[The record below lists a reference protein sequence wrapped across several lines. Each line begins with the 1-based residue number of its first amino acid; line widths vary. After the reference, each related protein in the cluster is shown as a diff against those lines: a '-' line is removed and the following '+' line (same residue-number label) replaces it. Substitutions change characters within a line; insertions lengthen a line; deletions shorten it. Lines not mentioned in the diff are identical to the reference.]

1 MNLNTDTLYKQL
13 RIPKIDERNYWLVR
27 SNGGEYYD
35 DFFIHKYIAIAW
47 DYISLAIMNNK
58 NEGEIKAIIDLNEKS
73 QPTKNELTEEELN
86 AGVVTTIY
94 NKIYRFTKEFKT
106 GDVVL
111 VPSKNSEFISIGII
125 ESEVY
130 EDPSYIIDYLEENPL
145 TEITLCPYSKRRK
158 VNWLRQISKS
168 KLDIYLSKAF
178 SSHHAISSVNEYAE
192 YIDRNIYS
200 IYLKGQEMHSTLHAG
215 HPNGLTL
222 RELVELSSSL
232 ESSLMD
238 LSENFGLEYRNDN
251 YMVKINIHSPGLMEF
266 IGIGAGAGVCISIL
280 MFAINNLRNGG
291 KFKIGLKVDSVS
303 GNVEFSLES
312 ETKGERGRDFEF
324 KELELRHQE
333 ELLKLV
339 EDLQIKSPE
348 FIVLNSEQ
356 SIEKLE
362 N

>member
-1 MNLNTDTLYKQL
+1 MNVNTDKLYDQL
-13 RIPKIDERNYWLVR
+13 KIPKIDERNYWLVR
-27 SNGGEYYD
+27 SNGGEYYE
-35 DFFIHKYIAIAW
+35 DFFLHKYIAIAW

-58 NEGEIKAIIDLNEKS
+58 NEEEIKAIIDLNEKS
-73 QPTKNELTEEELN
+73 QPTKSELTEDELN

-94 NKIYRFTKEFKT
+94 NKIYRFTKDFKI

-130 EDPSYIIDYLEENPL
+130 EDPLYLSNYLEENPL
-145 TEITLCPYSKRRK
+145 TEIKLCPYFKRRK
-158 VNWLRQISKS
+158 VSWLRQINKS
-168 KLDIYLSKAF
+168 KLDIYLIKAF
-178 SSHHAISSVNEYAE
+178 SSHHAISSINEYAE
-192 YIDRNIYS
+192 FIDRNIYP
-200 IYLKGQEMHSTLHAG
+200 IYLKGEEIHSTIHAG

-222 RELVELSSSL
+222 RELVELSSSI

-238 LSENFGLEYRNDN
+238 LSEHFGLEYKNKS

-291 KFKIGLKVDSVS
+291 KFKIGFKVDGVT
-303 GNVEFSLES
+303 GNIDFSLES

-324 KELELRHQE
+324 NELELKHQE

-339 EDLQIKSPE
+339 KDLQIKSPE
-348 FIVLNSEQ
+348 FKELNSEPTKK
-356 SIEKLE
+356 SED
-362 N
+362 